1 MRTVIA
7 AFAAAA
13 TVLAVQAHS
22 LQSKAIEALRAT
34 SRVGVLGQGDEAAA
48 STFPATGLAV
58 GIVGLDAQRQSLQDL
73 LQTLS
78 TQSCGDVACS
88 AIHWPGVNGHA
99 LPLDEMVESGML
111 TSGAYASA
119 VAPASAIGGEYMTA
133 GAVGCALSHMQMWE
147 RAVAENRPVVAMED
161 DVTLAPNFGAA
172 VGALLKEIPE
182 DFGLVHL
189 GHGLETA
196 PAEAI
201 VREGT
206 ASVELTQ
213 YGWGT
218 YGYIV
223 SPAMAAVFLE
233 QALPL
238 SQQVDGFMRNTALAA
253 GFKTYMAK
261 QRLVRTNAE
270 VGRTSSVQV
279 YALPD
284 YQMPTTLAVVGR
296 KAAASAAVCDALVE
310 QGLPEPWVCS
320 AVAVPAVVEHAGHQ
334 QMDKYLDVL
343 RHMGGGL
350 MMSAK
355 ANSMPALAAFRGKS
369 LVLGV
374 TPAGEAALRQAC
386 HTFDEPALVSA
397 IDNGLV
403 VLGATVDA
411 LDTVNSASLALAMC
425 SADMRAHLG
434 MSRIL
439 LRETLVAHNTVAAA
453 IARIAPAS
461 NVIKP
466 VLSGAAVELP
476 AGMPASLHLCWL
488 NGVTAPEHVH
498 ARVAQWRDMQAGW
511 SVRLWT
517 AEDFDASHPVEGM
530 ILELAK
536 VSAAEAADVA
546 RWYILERHGGVFV
559 DADVQPLRRLDA
571 TLAAAGAASQSA
583 RGVLVL
589 ANSVDEHAGLPEAF
603 LSTGLVAVTR
613 HHPAAARMVAALVRQ
628 VAVTAPW
635 AAQAARHMSIVTGPS
650 FVRRALGSDVTQAVM
665 LPAAAVYPV
674 SWADSESLKTTCQG
688 GVCESSSFPG
698 SLAVHMWGLE
708 LSAKAEAPAAPAPA
722 TVEEPAAPVPAPA
735 KVLPASAT
743 MDEPAAP
750 AAPAVVEKPAA
761 PALAPTKVL
770 PAARP
775 SPAPGMVPMT
785 GDVLGL
791 ASGRRLD
798 AFASATATPTTSP
811 SASPVA
817 STSVAPAASQSPAPT
832 GTSTP
837 IPAVTPSS
845 TPAAPTPDATPLSSP
860 PAQAKSA
867 SVKVKLG
874 LNGMS
879 QCAAATET
887 VQKAVRRGIYNSL
900 PSAMRLVVPF
910 NRVLTCVV
918 GAEKCASPAAQAFAC
933 STSARRLGVS
943 ARYLQSTDATVESTI
958 VLYTEGD
965 DATQAQ
971 QAMSTAL
978 QSSGETVNS
987 GASFATVL
995 KQLVA
1000 TVSTKMEE
1008 AATAPAAG
1016 GASPLQQQLQQ
1027 AAVDEGATD
1036 LQNVQVSAEV
1046 SSQVGQDV
1054 DEPVPASS
1062 TESNTFMFAAVGI
1075 VAVLVLGVVWITARS
1090 RKTSNPANHSDGDA
1104 HGVEFSN
1111 IADAQAAAE
1120 AQEEGNRV

>member
-13 TVLAVQAHS
+13 TVLSVQAHS

-650 FVRRALGSDVTQAVM
+650 FVRRALGGDVTQAVM

-708 LSAKAEAPAAPAPA
+708 LSAKAEAPAAP
-722 TVEEPAAPVPAPA
+722 VPAPA
-735 KVLPASAT
+735 
-743 MDEPAAP
+743 
-750 AAPAVVEKPAA
+750 
-761 PALAPTKVL
+761 KVL

>member
-13 TVLAVQAHS
+13 TVLSVQAHS

-665 LPAAAVYPV
+665 LPAVAVYPV

-708 LSAKAEAPAAPAPA
+708 LSAKAEAPAAP
-722 TVEEPAAPVPAPA
+722 VPAPA
-735 KVLPASAT
+735 
-743 MDEPAAP
+743 
-750 AAPAVVEKPAA
+750 
-761 PALAPTKVL
+761 KVL

-978 QSSGETVNS
+978 ESSGETVNS